1 MEININQIK
10 TQLYTA
16 VLSDTLDSM
25 GMLNQVLEPGITP
38 LDDSSILC
46 GWARVGLY
54 LPIYHDDPAVNVY
67 EKELELIDSLK
78 PDEVPVLVCHGLKK
92 IAPWGELLS
101 TRATYLKSGGCLT
114 DGSVRD
120 VKLIREMKFPVF
132 AGNIGPLD
140 TKHRGKLVWN
150 DVPGK
155 IHGVNVNSGDL
166 VFGDVDGVVVIPK
179 ESVEIVLEQSLK
191 KVSEENIVRKKLE
204 KGYTLEKIFAEH
216 GIL

>member
-1 MEININQIK
+1 MEINIDQIR

-25 GMLNQVLEPGITP
+25 GMFNQVLEPGITP

-114 DGSVRD
+114 DGSVSD

-166 VFGDVDGVVVIPK
+166 VFGDVDGVVVIPT
-179 ESVEIVLEQSLK
+179 ESIEIVLEQSLK

-204 KGYTLEKIFAEH
+204 KGDTLKKIFAEH

>member
-1 MEININQIK
+1 
-10 TQLYTA
+10 
-16 VLSDTLDSM
+16 
-25 GMLNQVLEPGITP
+25 
-38 LDDSSILC
+38 
-46 GWARVGLY
+46 
-54 LPIYHDDPAVNVY
+54 
-67 EKELELIDSLK
+67 
-78 PDEVPVLVCHGLKK
+78 
-92 IAPWGELLS
+92 
-101 TRATYLKSGGCLT
+101 
-114 DGSVRD
+114 
-120 VKLIREMKFPVF
+120 MKFPVF

>member
-1 MEININQIK
+1 MEIKINQIK

-204 KGYTLEKIFAEH
+204 KGDTLKKIFAEH

>member
-1 MEININQIK
+1 MEINIDQIK

-204 KGYTLEKIFAEH
+204 KGDTLKKIFAEH

>member
-1 MEININQIK
+1 MEINIDQIK

-179 ESVEIVLEQSLK
+179 ESVEIVLEQSIK

-204 KGYTLEKIFAEH
+204 KGDTLKKIFAEH

>member
-120 VKLIREMKFPVF
+120 VKLIREMKFPVY

-204 KGYTLEKIFAEH
+204 KGDTLKKIFAEH

>member
-1 MEININQIK
+1 MEINIDQIK

-78 PDEVPVLVCHGLKK
+78 PGEVPVLVCHGLKK

-204 KGYTLEKIFAEH
+204 KGDTLKKIFAEH

>member
-1 MEININQIK
+1 M
-10 TQLYTA
+10 
-16 VLSDTLDSM
+16 
-25 GMLNQVLEPGITP
+25 
-38 LDDSSILC
+38 
-46 GWARVGLY
+46 
-54 LPIYHDDPAVNVY
+54 
-67 EKELELIDSLK
+67 
-78 PDEVPVLVCHGLKK
+78 VCHGLKK

-204 KGYTLEKIFAEH
+204 KGDTLKKIFAEH

>member
-1 MEININQIK
+1 MEINIDQIK

-191 KVSEENIVRKKLE
+191 KVLEENIVRKKLE
-204 KGYTLEKIFAEH
+204 KGDTLKKIFAEH

>member
-1 MEININQIK
+1 MEINIDQIK

-38 LDDSSILC
+38 LDDTSILC

-204 KGYTLEKIFAEH
+204 KGDTLKKIFAEH

>member
-1 MEININQIK
+1 MEINIDQIK

-25 GMLNQVLEPGITP
+25 GMLNQVLEPGIIP

-54 LPIYHDDPAVNVY
+54 LPIYHDDPTVNVY
-67 EKELELIDSLK
+67 EKELELIDSLR

-120 VKLIREMKFPVF
+120 VKLIREIKFPVF

-204 KGYTLEKIFAEH
+204 KGDTLKKIFAEH